1 MDFDERQKEEP
12 CMMHVEFEARD
23 WKGKQND
30 EMKSSMK
37 RTEAEV
43 CIFKNFS
50 WRSRK
55 KLPPDLVTAQI
66 CI

>member
-12 CMMHVEFEARD
+12 CMMHVEFEACD